1 MTVEVWSDI
10 VCPWCRI
17 GREHLERAL
26 ARFEHAAEVDVL
38 WRSYELDPSAPPVR
52 EETLA
57 QELGAKYGVGP
68 AEVASM
74 FDDVTERAAQLGLD
88 FRFDIATAGSTF
100 DAHRVLHLARQ
111 EGVEDAVAE
120 RFFSAYFTEGEA
132 IGDRSTLVR
141 LAAEAGLS
149 PALVEQALSAGWFAD
164 EVRADEAEARALQ
177 VTGVPFFVFDRRYAV
192 SGAQPPDVLLQVL
205 EQAWS
210 ERQPSALTDTPSTG
224 SAV

>member
-17 GREHLERAL
+17 GREHLARAL
-26 ARFEHAAEVDVL
+26 ARFPHRDDVDVV
-38 WRSYELDPSAPPVR
+38 WRSYELDPHAPAVP
-52 EETLA
+52 ETTLA

-74 FDDVTERAAQLGLD
+74 FDDVTERAARLGLD
-88 FRFDIATAGSTF
+88 FRFDLATTGSTF
-100 DAHRVLHLARQ
+100 DGHRVLHLARR

-120 RFFSAYFTEGEA
+120 RFFRGYFTEGEA
-132 IGDRSTLVR
+132 IGDRDTLVR
-141 LAAEAGLS
+141 LAAEAGLDA
-149 PALVEQALSAGWFAD
+149 ALVSEALDQGWFAD

-177 VTGVPFFVFDRRYAV
+177 VSGVPFFVIDRRYAV

-205 EQAWS
+205 DQAW
-210 ERQPSALTDTPSTG
+210 EARIAAEVP
-224 SAV
+224 